1 MGQPGGDLRD
11 AAPGAPQQLISNW
24 PKPVRHEHCDHNY
37 LEAMHRVA
45 GVPYELQVR
54 FFPTDEE
61 RTWALRAR
69 AALGA
74 RPGGGVR
81 AVRIYGAEVLA
92 VRGRARARLAERKV
106 HVVIVGDTRGMKFE
120 PRGYVHVKGMG
131 EWTVRKSL
139 AFAQCADAVVG
150 QESIL
155 TNSVCVEPMRK
166 VVLLSHSS
174 RRTSRAIGSTRGAR
188 WRGAVLPVP
197 SDSLHDGH
205 VHQGSGQWRRG
216 LPVRDLRRGGARG
229 VGRCDQRAGARCR

>member
-1 MGQPGGDLRD
+1 
-11 AAPGAPQQLISNW
+11 
-24 PKPVRHEHCDHNY
+24 VRHEHCDHNY

-45 GVPYELQVR
+45 GVPNELQVR

-61 RTWALRAR
+61 RAWARSAR

-74 RPGGGVR
+74 RPVVVFGPCGST
-81 AVRIYGAEVLA
+81 APKFWPYAAELV
-92 VRGRARARLAERKV
+92 ARLAELKV

-120 PRGYVHVKGMG
+120 PRAYVHEKGMG

-174 RRTSRAIGSTRGAR
+174 RTNLTRDWINTCALD
-188 WRGAVLPVP
+188 GAVACYPCHRIHYTMDTCTKDP
-197 SDSLHDGH
+197 GN
-205 VHQGSGQWRRG
+205 
-216 LPVRDLRRGGARG
+216 GAAACQSAISAEA
-229 VGRCDQRAGARCR
+229 VLEALADVISEPALAAAE